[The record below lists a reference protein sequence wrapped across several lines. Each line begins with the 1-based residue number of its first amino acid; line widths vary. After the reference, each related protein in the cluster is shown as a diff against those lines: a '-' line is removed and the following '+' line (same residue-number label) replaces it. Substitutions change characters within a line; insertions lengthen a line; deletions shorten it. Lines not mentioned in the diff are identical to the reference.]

1 MRMDLAYV
9 PLNEASWQEFVSW
22 WKDRGLDAPPIP
34 SKALFVMSERG
45 YLCGVC
51 LDETQGAYVLVTSL
65 ATNFAA
71 PIKHRKAAINL
82 LIRGLRVYAVVV
94 GKVLVCAP
102 MGRSL
107 MRLAKKHGFNAGP
120 TMLMQYSPVWVIPGA
135 YKERGKREPIVLA
148 EAPSA
153 TKPVVH
159 VARAKPARKKGKR
172 R

>member
-1 MRMDLAYV
+1 MDLAYV

-22 WKDRGLDAPPIP
+22 WSGRGYAAPPRP
-34 SKALFVMSERG
+34 SKALFVMSSHG

-71 PIKHRKAAINL
+71 PIKHRKAAVEL
-82 LIRGLRVYAVVV
+82 LLRGLRVYAVVS
-94 GKVLVCAP
+94 GKMLVCAP

-107 MRLAKKHGFNAGP
+107 MRLARKHGFNAGP

-135 YKERGKREPIVLA
+135 YKERGKREPVVLA

-153 TKPVVH
+153 TKPAAPVVR
-159 VARAKPARKKGKR
+159 ARPAKKKGKR